1 MNNKIQNK
9 ILSNGA
15 TIIKVDHTKNLE
27 SYFLNE
33 LEKFRLCILPK
44 LTKGQPYCLPLVNK
58 KALVLLSENNGYIV
72 FTVQASYPDL
82 FIQNMLL
89 S

>member
-1 MNNKIQNK
+1 MIHHIENK

-58 KALVLLSENNGYIV
+58 KALVMLSENNGYKV
-72 FTVQASYPDL
+72 FTVHVSYPDL
-82 FIQNMLL
+82 FIQSMLL